1 MGDAAPY
8 AILQQPADVS
18 TSAVRSSQGSCR
30 PLQVCLTV
38 ASHSTLTILYA
49 TACHA
54 AFCRC
59 DGPLLA
65 AVKAGHWVL
74 LDELNLA
81 GQSVLEGLN
90 GLLDHRQALFVPE
103 LGQSFRAHPRFRLFA
118 AQNPLQEGG
127 GRKGLPKSFLNR
139 FTRVAV
145 ELLQPQDLRA
155 IATALHP
162 ELPAGLIG
170 KMVDLLSTMQ
180 EASSSS
186 SSSSGEG
193 GRGAVSFAVAGGPWE
208 FNLRDLLRW
217 CELVCMFAS
226 QQQQQR
232 RASRATSA
240 PDAAAAADAMDVDDN
255 LQQQLAPGSSSS
267 STAVLSHAQL
277 DAAAEHFVGVL
288 FTQRLR
294 AASDRQQ
301 LQLLFQQ
308 VWGRQLTA
316 ASSVAVTPQA
326 SASSSSNA
334 QQQQGEVSDLFA
346 CSPAVVVTPLELRVG
361 MARIPRAAG
370 AAAAAGSSSSS
381 SSSSAQQQQE
391 LLLPSV
397 QAPLLESAIAS
408 LAAGWMVLLVGPGGS
423 GKTSL
428 ARLAAKLVGVGLQ
441 ELALTQGTDTSDLL
455 GSFEQVRVGC
465 GSCAMHR
472 VLYQFVCLLILMHSR
487 CNMWHHCCMVCCI
500 VEALH
505 IAPEHVLG
513 AAHLP
518 GVLEFTCLHNRC
530 VVLMLRRCPVS

>member
-1 MGDAAPY
+1 LHV
-8 AILQQPADVS
+8 ILCFSIA
-18 TSAVRSSQGSCR
+18 SCSI
-30 PLQVCLTV
+30 LTV
-38 ASHSTLTILYA
+38 QHTHATLLA
-49 TACHA
+49 LLDL
-54 AFCRC
+54 CRC

-90 GLLDHRQALFVPE
+90 GLLDHRQALFVTE

-170 KMVDLLSTMQ
+170 KMVDLLSEMQ

-186 SSSSGEG
+186 SSSVEG
-193 GRGAVSFAVAGGPWE
+193 GRGGASFAVAGGPWE

-232 RASRATSA
+232 QASGATSA
-240 PDAAAAADAMDVDDN
+240 PHAAAADAMDVDVTP
-255 LQQQLAPGSSSS
+255 QQQLAPGSSSS
-267 STAVLSHAQL
+267 IAAVLSEAEL

-294 AASDRQQ
+294 AAADRQR
-301 LQLLFQQ
+301 LQLLFQH
-308 VWGRQLTA
+308 VWGRPLAA

-326 SASSSSNA
+326 PASSSSSSNA
-334 QQQQGEVSDLFA
+334 EQQQREAAGVFA
-346 CSPAVVVTPLELRVG
+346 SSPAVVVTPLELRVG

-370 AAAAAGSSSSS
+370 AAAAAAAAGSDTPSSACG
-381 SSSSAQQQQE
+381 SSSSAQQQQQQE
-391 LLLPSV
+391 LLLASV
-397 QAPLLESAIAS
+397 QAPLLESAVAS

-455 GSFEQVRVGC
+455 GSFEQVRVECRLRQSCDACACACC
-465 GSCAMHR
+465 GG
-472 VLYQFVCLLILMHSR
+472 LYAC
-487 CNMWHHCCMVCCI
+487 
-500 VEALH
+500 
-505 IAPEHVLG
+505 
-513 AAHLP
+513 
-518 GVLEFTCLHNRC
+518 
-530 VVLMLRRCPVS
+530 

>member
-1 MGDAAPY
+1 MFP
-8 AILQQPADVS
+8 
-18 TSAVRSSQGSCR
+18 
-30 PLQVCLTV
+30 
-38 ASHSTLTILYA
+38 
-49 TACHA
+49 
-54 AFCRC
+54 CRC

-65 AVKAGHWVL
+65 AVKAGDWVL

-162 ELPAGLIG
+162 ELPAALISR
-170 KMVDLLSTMQ
+170 MVDLLSAMQ

-186 SSSSGEG
+186 SSSVEG
-193 GRGAVSFAVAGGPWE
+193 GRSAPFAVAGGPWE

-226 QQQQQR
+226 QQQQQQQHQQQL
-232 RASRATSA
+232 AVSA
-240 PDAAAAADAMDVDDN
+240 PPSAAAAVDAMEVDDRHP
-255 LQQQLAPGSSSS
+255 QQLQLAPGSSSS
-267 STAVLSHAQL
+267 SAVLSDAQL

-294 AASDRQQ
+294 AAADRQR
-301 LQLLFQQ
+301 LQTLFSR
-308 VWGRQLTA
+308 VWGRPLKA
-316 ASSVAVTPQA
+316 ASSLAVTPA
-326 SASSSSNA
+326 AAAVISSNSSSEEQ
-334 QQQQGEVSDLFA
+334 QQQQGDATDGQFEFA
-346 CSPAVVVTPLELRVG
+346 SSPAVVITPEELRVG
-361 MARIPRAAG
+361 MARIPRAA
-370 AAAAAGSSSSS
+370 AAAASSSSQLPAS
-381 SSSSAQQQQE
+381 SSNNSCKQQQAP
-391 LLLPSV
+391 LLLPSA
-397 QAPLLESAIAS
+397 QAPLLESAVSS

-428 ARLAAKLVGVGLQ
+428 ARLAARLVGVGLQ

-455 GSFEQVRVGC
+455 GSFEQVRVQWQQGE
-465 GSCAMHR
+465 G
-472 VLYQFVCLLILMHSR
+472 V
-487 CNMWHHCCMVCCI
+487 MV
-500 VEALH
+500 
-505 IAPEHVLG
+505 
-513 AAHLP
+513 
-518 GVLEFTCLHNRC
+518 
-530 VVLMLRRCPVS
+530 RR